1 MRTAVALLAVIVGT
15 AAPAFAQITRCTAV
29 SDATSRTKIILD
41 DIVSEA
47 SLQNLMQTLTSR
59 LNANLEQVRTELGG
73 VQLQVMP
80 CAGRRPT
87 GPSDFNRTTVSE
99 LNVRGVLMEI
109 WGATTEVKDQQGR
122 PMNEASIGYVI
133 IPVRLDELQ
142 QQPTP
147 GAFVI
152 PHRAQPSTL
161 VDDLIKLVD
170 QAGRLGAYASL
181 AVGSKSLRSSQWDEA
196 RKQLCA
202 AEAKFTRLK
211 PTDADAAL
219 IKYAKK
225 LAGDAVTGAR
235 ADTQYTGF
243 LKQEGV
249 ALSCS

>member
-1 MRTAVALLAVIVGT
+1 MRMSAALLVIMLGT
-15 AAPAFAQITRCTAV
+15 AASAFAQITPCSAV
-29 SDATSRTKIILD
+29 NDPSSRSKILLD

-47 SLQNLMQTLTSR
+47 SLQNLLQSLTSR
-59 LNANLEQVRTELGG
+59 LEANLEQVRTELG
-73 VQLQVMP
+73 VPLKVFP
-80 CAGRRPT
+80 CANRRPT
-87 GPSDFNRTTVSE
+87 GPSDFNRTTVTE
-99 LNVRGVLMEI
+99 LNVRGVLMVV
-109 WGATTEVKDQQGR
+109 WGSTTAVKDQQGR
-122 PMNEASIGYVI
+122 PLNEASIGYVI

-142 QQPTP
+142 QQPAP

-152 PHRAQPSTL
+152 PHRAQPSTV

-202 AEAKFTRLK
+202 AEAQFTRLK
-211 PTDADAAL
+211 APTEADAAL

-225 LAGDAVTGAR
+225 LAGDAVTRAR
-235 ADTQYTGF
+235 TDAKYSGF